1 MKRLSMGFG
10 RGRGREG
17 RWLQEASQR
26 LSLLLPACT
35 MRTMEL
41 TIIERASLAA
51 VRPSSSETSTRSGP
65 DVLIL
70 EA

>member
-1 MKRLSMGFG
+1 
-10 RGRGREG
+10 
-17 RWLQEASQR
+17 
-26 LSLLLPACT
+26 

-51 VRPSSSETSTRSGP
+51 VRPSSSEASTRSGP
-65 DVLIL
+65 EVFVP